1 MKLRDIVIAILLAII
16 LAMAVYYQTHD
27 PLADATARNCITKSH
42 SDRELAECIRINTR
56 R

>member
-1 MKLRDIVIAILLAII
+1 MKLSDIVIAILLAII

-27 PLADATARNCITKSH
+27 PLADASARNCITKSH